1 LFGSSAIGLFGGVI
15 PVADEESVVSEE
27 AAANVDAAA
36 DATVEAATEGAE
48 TLTGLD
54 AAAAAAGTDGGIWEL
69 IPLVDKG
76 GPIVVILLALSV
88 LSLAIIL
95 LKVFQFWRAGL
106 TRRAFI
112 DVAIDKVKSG
122 DTDGAA
128 AVLRKTRSPVAR
140 TLLAGVEGAQNGGSA
155 EEEIARVG
163 GNELGG
169 LQSYFRWLEVI
180 GNISPLLGLLGTVI
194 GMINAFQQLQLA
206 GNKVD
211 PAILSGGIWVALL
224 TTAVGLAV
232 AIPAIASLN
241 LLESRVD
248 MARLTLRDASSRLL
262 AALKSA

>member
-1 LFGSSAIGLFGGVI
+1 
-15 PVADEESVVSEE
+15 VADEQVVESEE
-27 AAANVDAAA
+27 
-36 DATVEAATEGAE
+36 TVEAGAEAAGDVAAETGGEAGVEGADAV
-48 TLTGLD
+48 LD
-54 AAAAAAGTDGGIWEL
+54 AAAAGADSGIWEL
-69 IPLVDKG
+69 VPLIDKG
-76 GPIVVILLALSV
+76 GPIVVILLCLSV

-106 TRRAFI
+106 NRRSFI
-112 DVAIDKVKSG
+112 ETAIDKIKAG
-122 DTDGAA
+122 DKDGAA

-140 TLLAGVEGAQNGGSA
+140 TLLAGVEGSLNGGSA

-248 MARLTLRDASSRLL
+248 VARLTLRDASSRLV
-262 AALKSA
+262 AALRSA

>member
-1 LFGSSAIGLFGGVI
+1 MADEQVETVAEGTEAGAPAAEQLGEMLGGV
-15 PVADEESVVSEE
+15 
-27 AAANVDAAA
+27 
-36 DATVEAATEGAE
+36 EGSTA
-48 TLTGLD
+48 LD
-54 AAAAAAGTDGGIWEL
+54 AAASGADSTIWSIVPL
-69 IPLVDKG
+69 IDKG
-76 GPIVVILLALSV
+76 GPIVVILLCLSV

-106 TRRAFI
+106 TRRAFV
-112 DVAIDKVKSG
+112 DAAIAKIEAGDKE
-122 DTDGAA
+122 GA
-128 AVLRKTRSPVAR
+128 VTLLRKTRSPIAR
-140 TLLAGVEGAQNGGSA
+140 TLLAGVEGSLKGADA

-194 GMINAFQQLQLA
+194 GMISAFQQLEGA

-224 TTAVGLAV
+224 TTAVGLSV
-232 AIPAIASLN
+232 AIPAITALN

-248 MARLTLRDASSRLL
+248 VARLALRDASSRLA
-262 AALKSA
+262 AALKLI

>member
-1 LFGSSAIGLFGGVI
+1 
-15 PVADEESVVSEE
+15 VADEQVETVAEGTE
-27 AAANVDAAA
+27 AGAPAAEQLGEMLGG
-36 DATVEAATEGAE
+36 VEGSTA
-48 TLTGLD
+48 LD
-54 AAAAAAGTDGGIWEL
+54 AAASGADSTIWSIVPL
-69 IPLVDKG
+69 IDKG
-76 GPIVVILLALSV
+76 GPIVVILLCLSV

-106 TRRAFI
+106 TRRAFV
-112 DVAIDKVKSG
+112 DAAIAKIEAGDKE
-122 DTDGAA
+122 GA
-128 AVLRKTRSPVAR
+128 VTLLRKTRSPIAR
-140 TLLAGVEGAQNGGSA
+140 TLLAGVEGSLKGADA

-194 GMINAFQQLQLA
+194 GMISAFQQLEGA

-224 TTAVGLAV
+224 TTAVGLSV
-232 AIPAIASLN
+232 AIPAITALN

-248 MARLTLRDASSRLL
+248 VARLALRDASSRLA
-262 AALKSA
+262 AALKLI

>member
-1 LFGSSAIGLFGGVI
+1 
-15 PVADEESVVSEE
+15 VADEQEEVVAEGVEAQAE
-27 AAANVDAAA
+27 AAEDQLGDLLGSADGAA
-36 DATVEAATEGAE
+36 
-48 TLTGLD
+48 GLD
-54 AAAAAAGTDGGIWEL
+54 SAAAGAEGTIWSL

-76 GPIVVILLALSV
+76 GPIVVILLCLSV

-106 TRRAFI
+106 TRRAFV
-112 DVAIDKVKSG
+112 DAAIDKIKSG
-122 DTDGAA
+122 DREGAA
-128 AVLRKTRSPVAR
+128 SLLGRTRSPIAR
-140 TLLAGVEGAQNGGSA
+140 TLLAGVEGSLKGADA

-194 GMINAFQQLQLA
+194 GMISAFQQLEGA

-241 LLESRVD
+241 LFESRVD
-248 MARLTLRDASSRLL
+248 VARLALRDASSRLV

>member
-1 LFGSSAIGLFGGVI
+1 
-15 PVADEESVVSEE
+15 VADEQVETVAEGTE
-27 AAANVDAAA
+27 AG
-36 DATVEAATEGAE
+36 AATAEQLGEMLGGAE
-48 TLTGLD
+48 ASNALD
-54 AAAAAAGTDGGIWEL
+54 AAASGADSTIWSIVPL
-69 IPLVDKG
+69 IDKG
-76 GPIVVILLALSV
+76 GPIVVILLCLSV

-106 TRRAFI
+106 TRRAFV
-112 DVAIDKVKSG
+112 DAAITKIEAG
-122 DTDGAA
+122 DQEGAA
-128 AVLRKTRSPVAR
+128 ALLRKTRSPIAR
-140 TLLAGVEGAQNGGSA
+140 TLLAGVEGSLKGANA

-194 GMINAFQQLQLA
+194 GMISAFQQLEGA

-232 AIPAIASLN
+232 AIPAITALN

-248 MARLTLRDASSRLL
+248 VARLALRDASSRLA
-262 AALKSA
+262 AALKLI

>member
-1 LFGSSAIGLFGGVI
+1 
-15 PVADEESVVSEE
+15 VADEQVVESGETVE
-27 AAANVDAAA
+27 AGAEAVADAAA
-36 DATVEAATEGAE
+36 EASVEGADAV
-48 TLTGLD
+48 LD
-54 AAAAAAGTDGGIWEL
+54 AAAAGADTGIREM

-76 GPIVVILLALSV
+76 GPIVVILLCLSV

-106 TRRAFI
+106 SRRGFI
-112 DVAIDKVKSG
+112 ETAIEKSKAGDKE
-122 DTDGAA
+122 GAA
-128 AVLRKTRSPVAR
+128 TVLRKTRSPVAR
-140 TLLAGVEGAQNGGSA
+140 TLLAGVEGSLNGGSA

-248 MARLTLRDASSRLL
+248 VARLTLRDASSRLV
-262 AALKSA
+262 AALRSA

>member
-1 LFGSSAIGLFGGVI
+1 
-15 PVADEESVVSEE
+15 VAEDQILSNE
-27 AAANVDAAA
+27 AAGN
-36 DATVEAATEGAE
+36 VEAAQAGVEAGPGAGADADGV
-48 TLTGLD
+48 TGDALLD
-54 AAAAAAGTDGGIWEL
+54 VASAADSSTIWEL

-95 LKVFQFWRAGL
+95 LKLFQFSRAGL
-106 TRRAFI
+106 TRRSFVDA
-112 DVAIDKVKSG
+112 AIAKIKSG
-122 DTDGAA
+122 DKEGAA
-128 AVLRKTRSPVAR
+128 NILRKTRSPIAR
-140 TLLAGVEGAQNGGSA
+140 TLQAGVEASIAGGDA
-155 EEEIARVG
+155 DEEVARVG

-194 GMINAFQQLQLA
+194 GMISAFQQLQLA

-211 PAILSGGIWVALL
+211 PAILSGGIWEALL

-232 AIPAIASLN
+232 AIPAIAALN

-248 MARLTLRDASSRLL
+248 VARLALRDAASRTLS
-262 AALKSA
+262 ALKA

>member
-1 LFGSSAIGLFGGVI
+1 MAEDQILSS
-15 PVADEESVVSEE
+15 E
-27 AAANVDAAA
+27 AAAGAEAGPVSLDGSVEGAAAGVDGVDAG
-36 DATVEAATEGAE
+36 V
-48 TLTGLD
+48 LLD
-54 AAAAAAGTDGGIWEL
+54 AAGAAAGTGDSSAIWEL

-76 GPIVVILLALSV
+76 GPIVVILLVLSV

-95 LKVFQFWRAGL
+95 LKLFQFSRAGL
-106 TRRAFI
+106 TRRAFV
-112 DVAIDKVKSG
+112 DAAIAKISAGDKE
-122 DTDGAA
+122 GAA
-128 AVLRKTRSPVAR
+128 NILSKTRSPIAR
-140 TLLAGVEGAQNGGSA
+140 TLQAGVEASIAGGDAS
-155 EEEIARVG
+155 EEIARVG

-232 AIPAIASLN
+232 AIPAIAALN

-248 MARLTLRDASSRLL
+248 VARLALRDAASRTL
-262 AALKSA
+262 AALKA

>member
-1 LFGSSAIGLFGGVI
+1 M
-15 PVADEESVVSEE
+15 ADEQVVESGETVE
-27 AAANVDAAA
+27 AGAEAVADAAA
-36 DATVEAATEGAE
+36 EASVEGA
-48 TLTGLD
+48 GAVLD
-54 AAAAAAGTDGGIWEL
+54 AAAAGADTGIWEM

-76 GPIVVILLALSV
+76 GPIVVILLCLSV

-106 TRRAFI
+106 SRRGFI
-112 DVAIDKVKSG
+112 ETAIDKIKAG
-122 DTDGAA
+122 DKEGAA
-128 AVLRKTRSPVAR
+128 TVLRKTRSPVAR
-140 TLLAGVEGAQNGGSA
+140 TLLAGVEGSLNGGSA

-248 MARLTLRDASSRLL
+248 VARLTLRDASSRLV
-262 AALKSA
+262 AALRSA

>member
-1 LFGSSAIGLFGGVI
+1 
-15 PVADEESVVSEE
+15 VADEESVVSDETG
-27 AAANVDAAA
+27 AGVDAA
-36 DATVEAATEGAE
+36 VEATLDGAAAE
-48 TLTGLD
+48 SADGLTGLD
-54 AAAAAAGTDGGIWEL
+54 AAAAAGTDSGIWEL
-69 IPLVDKG
+69 IPLVDRG
-76 GPIVVILLALSV
+76 GPIVVILLCLSV

-140 TLLAGVEGAQNGGSA
+140 TLLAGVEGAQNGGNA

-248 MARLTLRDASSRLL
+248 VARLTLRDASLRLL

>member
-1 LFGSSAIGLFGGVI
+1 M
-15 PVADEESVVSEE
+15 ADEQVV
-27 AAANVDAAA
+27 
-36 DATVEAATEGAE
+36 EGAE
-48 TLTGLD
+48 NLAEGAEVAADGALD
-54 AAAAAAGTDGGIWEL
+54 AANSLAGADSSVWEL
-69 IPLVDKG
+69 VPLIDKG
-76 GPIVVILLALSV
+76 GPIVVILLCLSV

-95 LKVFQFWRAGL
+95 LKIFQFWRAGL
-106 TRRAFI
+106 TRRGFV
-112 DVAIDKVKSG
+112 DTAIDKVTAG
-122 DTDGAA
+122 DVSGAA
-128 AVLRKTRSPVAR
+128 SVLRKTRSPIAR
-140 TLLAGVEGAQNGGSA
+140 TLLAGVEAASSGRDA

-194 GMINAFQQLQLA
+194 GMISAFQQLEVA

-211 PAILSGGIWVALL
+211 PAVLSGGIWEALL

-232 AIPAIASLN
+232 AIPAIAALN

-248 MARLTLRDASSRLL
+248 VARLALRDASSRLM

>member
-1 LFGSSAIGLFGGVI
+1 M
-15 PVADEESVVSEE
+15 ADEQVETVAEGTE
-27 AAANVDAAA
+27 AGAPAA
-36 DATVEAATEGAE
+36 EQLGEMLGGAE
-48 TLTGLD
+48 GSTALD
-54 AAAAAAGTDGGIWEL
+54 AAASGADSTIWSIVPL
-69 IPLVDKG
+69 IDKG
-76 GPIVVILLALSV
+76 GPIVVILLCLSV

-106 TRRAFI
+106 TRRAFV
-112 DVAIDKVKSG
+112 DAAIAKIEAGDKE
-122 DTDGAA
+122 GAA
-128 AVLRKTRSPVAR
+128 TLLRKTRSPIAR
-140 TLLAGVEGAQNGGSA
+140 TLLAGVEGSLKGADA

-194 GMINAFQQLQLA
+194 GMISAFQQLEGA

-224 TTAVGLAV
+224 TTAVGLSV
-232 AIPAIASLN
+232 AIPAITALN

-248 MARLTLRDASSRLL
+248 VARLALRDASSRLA
-262 AALKSA
+262 AALKLI

>member
-1 LFGSSAIGLFGGVI
+1 M
-15 PVADEESVVSEE
+15 ADEENVVSEE
-27 AAANVDAAA
+27 TAAGRDAAA
-36 DATVEAATEGAE
+36 EATGEAGAGEASGEGAE
-48 TLTGLD
+48 ALSALD
-54 AAAAAAGTDGGIWEL
+54 AAAAAGGDGGIWEL
-69 IPLVDKG
+69 VPLIDRG
-76 GPIVVILLALSV
+76 GPIVIILLCLSV

-112 DVAIDKVKSG
+112 DVAIDKVRSG
-122 DTDGAA
+122 DRDGAA

-140 TLLAGVEGAQNGGSA
+140 TLLAGVEGAQNGGNA

-248 MARLTLRDASSRLL
+248 MARLTLRDASSRLI